1 MLARGRN
8 YGIQF
13 NTLSL
18 FLGEISDCK
27 LAFFF
32 QAVINADSI
41 KKFNIFVSNY
51 KRIND
56 IKKEQFGITSQ
67 KASKKSVIDIM
78 QEHCAREIII
88 IKNYQFETFF
98 NV

>member
-1 MLARGRN
+1 MQIRSRN
-8 YGIQF
+8 LI
-13 NTLSL
+13 
-18 FLGEISDCK
+18 FLY
-27 LAFFF
+27 LT
-32 QAVINADSI
+32 I
-41 KKFNIFVSNY
+41 KEL
-51 KRIND
+51 ND

-67 KASKKSVIDIM
+67 KASKKSIIDIM